1 MPDPVPE
8 RVWAVLPPEG
18 NAMENRWMD
27 ADETA
32 ASLHITKATLYKLV
46 KDGRVPARKVA
57 GKWRFS
63 REAIEDLFAMA
74 ATGPSFESGRKAGA

>member
-1 MPDPVPE
+1 
-8 RVWAVLPPEG
+8 
-18 NAMENRWMD
+18 MENLWMD

-46 KDGRVPARKVA
+46 KDCQVPARKIS

-63 REAIEDLFAMA
+63 REEIEDLFATA
-74 ATGPSFESGRKAGA
+74 AAGGGSGRKTE

>member
-1 MPDPVPE
+1 
-8 RVWAVLPPEG
+8 
-18 NAMENRWMD
+18 MENQWMD

-46 KDGRVPARKVA
+46 KDGRVPAQKIG

-63 REAIEDLFAMA
+63 RADIEDLFAMA
-74 ATGPSFESGRKAGA
+74 GTGANWSSGRMGE